1 MAVAARPVALGV
13 PPQAGLLPSAG
24 PELGQWRGSCELGW
38 DGLQTTGRPCASP
51 ANPGPPAPRRQT
63 PAPRASPADFG
74 FPLHL
79 ACPLQAAGW
88 ARPAHRA
95 LRPARP
101 GRGLLSGSP
110 SPRRDTGLSRAGL
123 GGGPGGAGAVGPLLS
138 PQGPLMPPPSI

>member
-24 PELGQWRGSCELGW
+24 PELGQWRGSCELGR
-38 DGLQTTGRPCASP
+38 DGLQTTGRPC
-51 ANPGPPAPRRQT
+51 
-63 PAPRASPADFG
+63 ASPADFG

-101 GRGLLSGSP
+101 DRGLPSGSP